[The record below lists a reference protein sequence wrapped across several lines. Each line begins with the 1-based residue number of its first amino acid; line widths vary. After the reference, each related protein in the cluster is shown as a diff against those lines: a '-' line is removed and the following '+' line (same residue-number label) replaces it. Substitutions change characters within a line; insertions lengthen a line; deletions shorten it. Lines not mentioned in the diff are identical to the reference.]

1 MPKKQ
6 NSKNHNGNGV
16 SLGIEHELWA
26 AADKL
31 RGHLDAADYKSV
43 VLGLIF
49 LKYISDLFEQVR
61 ARVEHEGL
69 DDPEDRD
76 VYLAERVF
84 WVPKVARWKLL
95 QDNAR
100 QESIGNLIDQAMEA
114 IERDNPSLKGMLP
127 NNYGRPTLDKRRLGE
142 LVDLFSN
149 KVNFVD
155 EEDRKQDTLGR
166 VYEYFLS
173 QFASQEGRHGGE
185 FYTPRS
191 VVRVLVEVLAP
202 YKGRV
207 FDPCCGS
214 GGMFVQSEKFMEA
227 HGGRVGDI
235 SVYGQESNPN
245 TFRIA
250 KMNLA
255 IRGIDGDLGREPA
268 DSFFNDQHPD
278 LKADFVLAN
287 PPFNMSDWGGD
298 SLRADKRWKYGLPP
312 VNNANFAWI
321 QHFIHHLSPAGMAGF
336 VMANGS
342 MSSNTSNEG
351 AIRQAIIEA
360 DLVDCV
366 VALPGQLFYSTQ
378 IPVCLWF
385 LSRDKQGC
393 QGKTLFIDARKLGT
407 LTDRVHRDLT
417 DADVAR
423 IAGAYHAW
431 KSSPLPQGVV
441 SGVREPVGEGSG
453 VRGPRPIAETTL
465 RPTAEPSSS
474 PITEPVEV
482 SGVLP
487 AVALPYADLPG
498 FCKSVTLADIRSQ
511 GYVLTPGRYVGAADV
526 EEDDEPFEQKME
538 RLISLLHEQQ
548 AEAQRL
554 DNLINKKI
562 KELDYEE

>member
-1 MPKKQ
+1 MINRLKKNNIGKNCMPRKQ
-6 NSKNHNGNGV
+6 NSKKQNGNGV

-61 ARVEHEGL
+61 ARVEREGL

-76 VYLAERVF
+76 VYLSERVF
-84 WVPKVARWKLL
+84 WVPKEARWKLL
-95 QDNAR
+95 QDNAMR
-100 QESIGNLIDQAMEA
+100 EDIGNRIDQAMEA
-114 IERDNPSLKGMLP
+114 IERDNPALKGMLP
-127 NNYGRPTLDKRRLGE
+127 GNYGRPTLDKRRLGE
-142 LVDLFSN
+142 LVTLFSN

-155 EEDRKQDTLGR
+155 EESRRQDTLGR

-173 QFASQEGRHGGE
+173 QFAGQEGRHGGE

-245 TFRIA
+245 TYRMA

-298 SLRADKRWKYGLPP
+298 SLRTDKRWKYGLPP

-321 QHFIHHLSPAGMAGF
+321 QHFIYHLAPNGMAGF

-351 AIRQAIIEA
+351 AIRKAIIEA
-360 DLVDCV
+360 DLVDCI

-385 LSRDKQGC
+385 LSRNKQGR
-393 QGKTLFIDARKLGT
+393 QGRTLFIDARKLGT

-417 DADVAR
+417 DADIAR

-431 KSSPLPQGVV
+431 KTSPLPQ
-441 SGVREPVGEGSG
+441 GEGSG
-453 VRGPRPIAETTL
+453 VREPGLIA
-465 RPTAEPSSS
+465 
-474 PITEPVEV
+474 EPVEA
-482 SGVLP
+482 SG
-487 AVALPYADLPG
+487 ALPYADLPG
-498 FCKSVTLADIRSQ
+498 FCKSAALADIRSQ
-511 GYVLTPGRYVGAADV
+511 GYVLTPGRYVGAAEL
-526 EEDDEPFEQKME
+526 EEDDEPFEQKMA
-538 RLISLLHEQQ
+538 RLTE
-548 AEAQRL
+548 EL
-554 DNLINKKI
+554 DNQFEESEKLTKIIRDNLRKIN
-562 KELDYEE
+562 YEE